1 MYSSC
6 IFHVY
11 TVQGFSF
18 NASFVPVPD
27 RCVVCTWFLSQ
38 LEFCPCVP
46 VPDLVRIR
54 FLSNWG
60 FSLDASFV
68 QLCLCPISWYVC
80 TRFLSLLGVPVFE
93 LVGNGFLS
101 NRSHVPSKIS
111 QSVAIG
117 WSVQNRKTLGMTVL
131 PTQIRLL
138 EGW

>member
-1 MYSSC
+1 M
-6 IFHVY
+6 
-11 TVQGFSF
+11 
-18 NASFVPVPD
+18 PVPD

-68 QLCLCPISWYVC
+68 QLCLCPISWYVHGFC
-80 TRFLSLLGVPVFE
+80 VASLVLGVPVSE
-93 LVGNGFLS
+93 IVGNRSLS
-101 NRSHVPSKIS
+101 NRSHVPSKIG

-117 WSVQNRKTLGMTVL
+117 LTVL